1 MPHCANT
8 TTLRSLP
15 RRPSEMRVQR
25 GLVEE
30 AIEEDDVGITLADGG
45 EDEFVVT
52 GPGDTASDKGA
63 MLAEVGGGMHRAVG
77 GGEEPEVGAELV
89 VQSKC
94 QPLAVMGEDGMQ
106 TLPGG
111 NAVSGDGCKEA
122 RRSGLRAGRANLVI
136 PETIHRFQN
145 LGVIESGT
153 IGGDRRAVG
162 DFRADFNGWRA
173 RGGPFHDA
181 DRRSPGG
188 AGKVDVVGPATV
200 GGPREPRGLWNEFV
214 VVAAVGAHGPVGRS
228 GTAASGNLP
237 RVG

>member
-30 AIEEDDVGITLADGG
+30 AIAEDDVGITLADGG

-63 MLAEVGGGMHRAVG
+63 MLAEVGG
-77 GGEEPEVGAELV
+77 
-89 VQSKC
+89 
-94 QPLAVMGEDGMQ
+94 GMQ

-153 IGGDRRAVG
+153 
-162 DFRADFNGWRA
+162 
-173 RGGPFHDA
+173 
-181 DRRSPGG
+181 
-188 AGKVDVVGPATV
+188 
-200 GGPREPRGLWNEFV
+200 
-214 VVAAVGAHGPVGRS
+214 
-228 GTAASGNLP
+228 
-237 RVG
+237 